1 MKKREYLRC
10 PECLGVWSVDLE
22 IEDVVEQPHPTAR
35 HRAFREAL
43 QPFLEGGCPWCEQAD
58 VAPEDMG
65 EVVADSDRLETAEVV
80 PECDG
85 RCTHAGGPLCVCKCG
100 CKNHGLGF
108 LAYVER
114 RSDNGKLRTRFKA
127 APKNIEA
134 ARARAVEWSE
144 IRSDLQALDG
154 TLKSELAVWAEKRR
168 TVRWL
173 DAADYKA
180 ERGVFN
186 RRKRIGEV
194 LGLRVHKRRMSEANV
209 LLGRF
214 PSPAGGAS

>member
-1 MKKREYLRC
+1 VKKREYLRC

-22 IEDVVEQPHPTAR
+22 IVDVVEQPHPTAR

-65 EVVADSDRLETAEVV
+65 EVVADSDRLETTEVV

-134 ARARAVEWSE
+134 ARTRAVEWSA
-144 IRSDLQALDG
+144 IHADLQALAA
-154 TLKSELAVWAEKRR
+154 TLAAEVEKWTAKQRE
-168 TVRWL
+168 VRWL
-173 DAADYKA
+173 SGADYKA
-180 ERGVFN
+180 LMDVRN

-194 LGLRVHKRRMSEANV
+194 IALRVHKRRMSEANK
-209 LLGRF
+209 LLGRVVE
-214 PSPAGGAS
+214 GGGVA